1 MNQAIDVQGGGYDS
15 ATEAFIGGNQLAAL
29 YYNGLTDALS
39 GYGAMAGDDATS
51 TEFSNQYDAAA
62 RDAVGAFNDLVDS
75 FATLG
80 KLTSASIE
88 NHRRANSA
96 SVFNRP
102 APVYTGA
109 TALGDGPVD
118 VAERTPPSSL
128 GGDNEDFPEFWNL
141 VVDHLQGFAWPNA
154 NTGRLREAGAR
165 WRTAAGDLRNLPSY
179 CDTAIGQ
186 LQGQRSPEVPLA
198 VNAARDVKLAAEDLA
213 DMCDSLADACEQYAT
228 TVEEHRDIIKGI
240 MRDLAIEAG
249 ISVGVGVVVGFFT
262 FGGGAAA
269 GAAIA
274 GTRAVKAAL
283 KILDALNDLRRLAKA
298 RAVLKLETVIGK
310 IPGLRSVLKRFKK
323 ADNLD
328 DAADVRKV
336 DDLDDWRNLPPKVEA
351 RWDETVKYKKGDNT
365 PLEHIKEGHW
375 PDANTPG
382 KSHFHEGI
390 TDDQLKDYVEEAL
403 RKGDIDAADP
413 GKITYDLGRT
423 IGTDP
428 QGNPVTTITVYVR
441 DGVVNT
447 AFPSP

>member
-1 MNQAIDVQGGGYDS
+1 MNNAIDVDGGGYDTAAES
-15 ATEAFIGGNQLAAL
+15 FIGANQLAAL
-29 YYNGLTDALS
+29 YYDGLVNALS
-39 GYGAMAGDDATS
+39 GYGAMAGDDNTS
-51 TEFSNQYDAAA
+51 TEFSQQYDAAA
-62 RDAVGAFNDLVDS
+62 ADAVGAYNDLVDS
-75 FATLG
+75 LATLG
-80 KLTSASIE
+80 RLTARSIE

-96 SVFNRP
+96 SVFDRP
-102 APVYTGA
+102 APVYDG
-109 TALGDGPVD
+109 TAPLGDGPVD
-118 VAERTPPSSL
+118 VSEFTPPSSL

-154 NTGRLREAGAR
+154 NTDTLREAGGK
-165 WRTAAGDLRNLPSY
+165 WRSAASDLRRLPGY
-179 CDTAIGQ
+179 LDVAIGQ
-186 LQGQRSPEVPLA
+186 LEGQRSPEVPLA
-198 VNAARDVKLAAEDLA
+198 VNATRDVKLAIGDLTEV
-213 DMCDSLADACEQYAT
+213 CDSLADACEQYAE
-228 TVEEHRDIIKGI
+228 TVDEHREIIKGI

-249 ISVGVGVVVGFFT
+249 VSVGVGVVVGFFT

-298 RAVLKLETVIGK
+298 RAVLKLESVVAK
-310 IPGLRSVLKRFKK
+310 VPGLRSVLKRFKK

-336 DDLDDWRNLPPKVEA
+336 DDLDDWRNLPPKIEH
-351 RWDETVKYKKGDNT
+351 RWDEVVHYKKGDNT
-365 PLEHIKEGHW
+365 PVDHIKEGHW

-390 TDDQLKDYVEEAL
+390 TEEQLKDYVGEAL
-403 RKGDIDAADP
+403 RKGDVDPGDP
-413 GKITYDLGRT
+413 GKVTYDLGRT
-423 IGTDP
+423 IGTDT
-428 QGNPVTTITVYVR
+428 QGNPVTKITVYVR

>member
-1 MNQAIDVQGGGYDS
+1 MNQAIDVTGGSYDS
-15 ATEAFIGGNQLAAL
+15 AAAAFVGGNQLAAL
-29 YYNGLTDALS
+29 FYNGLTRDLS

-51 TEFSNQYDAAA
+51 TEFSAQYDTAA
-62 RDAVGAFNDLVDS
+62 RDAVAAFNDLVDS
-75 FATLG
+75 FATLAR
-80 KLTSASIE
+80 LTAASID
-88 NHRRANSA
+88 NHRHANTA

-102 APVYTGA
+102 PPVYTGA

-118 VAERTPPSSL
+118 VATSTPPSSL
-128 GGDNEDFPEFWNL
+128 GGDNDDFPEFWNL

-154 NTGRLREAGAR
+154 DTDRLREAGSR
-165 WRTAAGDLRNLPSY
+165 WRSAAGDLRRLPSY
-179 CDTAIGQ
+179 CDTAISH
-186 LQGQRSPEVPLA
+186 LESQRSPEVPLA
-198 VNAARDVKLAAEDLA
+198 VNAAGDVKLAAGDLA
-213 DMCDSLADACEQYAT
+213 EVCDSLADACEQYAS
-228 TVEEHRDIIKGI
+228 TVDEHRDIIKGI

-269 GAAIA
+269 GTAIA
-274 GTRAVKAAL
+274 GTRAVRAAM

-298 RAVLKLETVIGK
+298 RAVLKLESVVTKV
-310 IPGLRSVLKRFKK
+310 PGLRTVLARFKRAK
-323 ADNLD
+323 DLD
-328 DAADVRKV
+328 EAAAVRKV
-336 DDLDDWRNLPPKVEA
+336 DDLDDWRNLPPKIDHT
-351 RWDETVKYKKGDNT
+351 WDEVVKYKKGDNT

-390 TDDQLKDYVEEAL
+390 TEEQLKDYVGEAL
-403 RKGDIDAADP
+403 RKGDIDPHDP

-428 QGNPVTTITVYVR
+428 QGNPVSTITVYVR
-441 DGVVNT
+441 NGVVNT